1 MLLDCLCKVCCNNV
15 LQTVLIVL
23 AQLNTAFMFLIY
35 ASNVCLASTDSNYK
49 GLCFPSEGTYMAWAA
64 FGLYFFGE
72 FFLPRLS
79 RRRGREGGWSPSV
92 DAVALRGSI
101 DDGHFLVL
109 KLLRN
114 PHNI

>member
-23 AQLNTAFMFLIY
+23 AQLNTAFMFMIY

-72 FFLPRLS
+72 FFFAAIVTAAGP
-79 RRRGREGGWSPSV
+79 
-92 DAVALRGSI
+92 
-101 DDGHFLVL
+101 
-109 KLLRN
+109 
-114 PHNI
+114 